1 MLSLLATPGRS
12 VYTVSYE
19 FEKILVG
26 RQPFRGV
33 EGPRGCWIN
42 GVCDK
47 SRYPNELRDYFG
59 SDPFDMVVIDIPTEM
74 SSWFLYERL
83 NAAYTPVG
91 EIPAA
96 SRYPESATLR
106 WRKIIFEKKKISPD
120 GNPPARPTGTP

>member
-1 MLSLLATPGRS
+1 
-12 VYTVSYE
+12 
-19 FEKILVG
+19 
-26 RQPFRGV
+26 
-33 EGPRGCWIN
+33 
-42 GVCDK
+42 
-47 SRYPNELRDYFG
+47 
-59 SDPFDMVVIDIPTEM
+59 MVIIDIPTEM

-83 NAAYTPVG
+83 NAAYTPIG